1 MGVGVLCPTVMKQSH
16 DPVEMHDA
24 GTVVTASVVVALAP
38 LGLVLALQ
46 WPAILLV
53 AGAGVLVAS
62 TARRQDGIRHR
73 RDADQRGRQVCSPDT
88 GVCIEV

>member
-1 MGVGVLCPTVMKQSH
+1 MGVGVHRSTVMRQIH
-16 DPVEMHDA
+16 DPVEMYDA
-24 GTVVTASVVVALAP
+24 GTVVTASLVVALASV
-38 LGLVLALQ
+38 GLVLALQ

-73 RDADQRGRQVCSPDT
+73 RDADRRARQVCSPDT
-88 GVCIEV
+88 GVCVKV